1 MAEGLDGAA
10 DAFRQEIAPGSDR
23 SRDESGRFSSVS
35 QRPEPLFEPRPLEG
49 DEKTG
54 DTRDAGED
62 PRLKA
67 IERRVADGRA
77 EEGDA
82 DELGRLSDESA
93 RARNAAPDE
102 REKRSDEGDAK
113 DDKRPDGEGEAKDDG
128 AEDADAARWA
138 LTHDGKPVE
147 KIEIDVGGET
157 KQVSLQE
164 VVKGYAEQE
173 AINQRARQVEEY
185 ARTFEQQSA
194 QVAQEIG
201 QARQTYQQRLE
212 YIGRVMADLYPKELN
227 WEAEYSVDP
236 KSAHQKE
243 QIFKHVRGR
252 MEMIAGEMQREQAQA
267 QAQYQAQTQAAA
279 QQEAAYADWGKQEFR
294 RRTGITD
301 TATLNNEFSA
311 MRKAGMEVY
320 GFNEQE
326 IGTVF
331 DPRMLHVLRDAS
343 EYRRMMANKPRP
355 VMHDKG
361 RTLAPGNARPIN
373 GSAARRSI
381 DDALKNQART
391 GGSIDATAA
400 VFERLLK

>member
-82 DELGRLSDESA
+82 DELDRVSDDAA
-93 RARNAAPDE
+93 RSRDADGE
-102 REKRSDEGDAK
+102 RQGDGSPK
-113 DDKRPDGEGEAKDDG
+113 PDDKKPDGEGEADEDG

-147 KIEIDVGGET
+147 KIEIDIGGET

-185 ARTFEQQSA
+185 ARTFEHQSA

-227 WEAEYSVDP
+227 WEAGYYVDP
-236 KSAHQKE
+236 PRRAPTRRS
-243 QIFKHVRGR
+243 RSSS
-252 MEMIAGEMQREQAQA
+252 
-267 QAQYQAQTQAAA
+267 TSAAA
-279 QQEAAYADWGKQEFR
+279 WNDR
-294 RRTGITD
+294 RR
-301 TATLNNEFSA
+301 
-311 MRKAGMEVY
+311 
-320 GFNEQE
+320 
-326 IGTVF
+326 
-331 DPRMLHVLRDAS
+331 
-343 EYRRMMANKPRP
+343 
-355 VMHDKG
+355 
-361 RTLAPGNARPIN
+361 NA
-373 GSAARRSI
+373 
-381 DDALKNQART
+381 ART
-391 GGSIDATAA
+391 GPGPGAIPGPDPGRSPAGSGLRRMGQTGVQAKNRDHRHRNA
-400 VFERLLK
+400 EQ

>member
-10 DAFRQEIAPGSDR
+10 DLFRQEIAPGSDR
-23 SRDESGRFSSVS
+23 PRDDSGRFSSVS

-54 DTRDAGED
+54 DTRDAGDDE
-62 PRLKA
+62 RLKA

-82 DELGRLSDESA
+82 DELDRVSNDAA
-93 RARNAAPDE
+93 RARDAAAGDE
-102 REKRSDEGDAK
+102 REKRGDGEDAKKPDEGGAK
-113 DDKRPDGEGEAKDDG
+113 DGDAEGETD
-128 AEDADAARWA
+128 EDAARWA

-157 KQVSLQE
+157 KQVSLAE
-164 VVKGYAEQE
+164 VIKGYAEQE
-173 AINQRARQVEEY
+173 TLNQRARQVEEY
-185 ARTFEQQSA
+185 ARTFEQQSTA
-194 QVAQEIG
+194 VAQEIG

-212 YIGRVMADLYPKELN
+212 FIGRVMADLYPKELN
-227 WEAEYSVDP
+227 LEAEYAADP
-236 KSAHQKE
+236 RAAHEKE
-243 QIFKHVRGR
+243 KVHKYVRGR
-252 MEMIAGEMQREQAQA
+252 MEMVAGEMQREQAEARAQYEA
-267 QAQYQAQTQAAA
+267 QAQAAA
-279 QQEAAYADWGKQEFR
+279 QQEAAYADWGKQEFK

-301 TATLNNEFSA
+301 TATLNNEFAA
-311 MRKAGMEVY
+311 MRKVGLEIY

-361 RTLAPGNARPIN
+361 RTLAPGSARPI

-381 DDALKNQART
+381 DDALKTQART

>member
-10 DAFRQEIAPGSDR
+10 DLFRQEIAPGSER
-23 SRDESGRFSSVS
+23 PRDESGRFSGTSS
-35 QRPEPLFEPRPLEG
+35 RPEPLFEPRPLEG

-54 DTRDAGED
+54 DTRDAGDDE
-62 PRLKA
+62 RLKA

-82 DELGRLSDESA
+82 DELTRSADAAAEEQQKPAAEPKEPEDKPKADDAEESDE
-93 RARNAAPDE
+93 
-102 REKRSDEGDAK
+102 
-113 DDKRPDGEGEAKDDG
+113 
-128 AEDADAARWA
+128 DAARWA
-138 LTHDGKPVE
+138 LTHDGKPVD

-173 AINQRARQVEEY
+173 AITQRARQVEEY

-236 KSAHQKE
+236 KGAHQKE

-279 QQEAAYADWGKQEFR
+279 RQEADYAEWGKQEFR

-361 RTLAPGNARPIN
+361 RTLAPGSARPI